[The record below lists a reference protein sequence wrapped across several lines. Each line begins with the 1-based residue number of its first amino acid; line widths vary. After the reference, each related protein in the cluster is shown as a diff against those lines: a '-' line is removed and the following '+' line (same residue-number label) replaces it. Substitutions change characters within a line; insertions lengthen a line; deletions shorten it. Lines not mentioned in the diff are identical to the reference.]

1 MFYISTV
8 TEKEFH
14 EEFDKLLDVLGV
26 KSPFFL
32 IVQVWKILQR
42 KIHRNGIYD
51 ELQTLYYLCYRT
63 YKSILNFQRN
73 MLLGKT

>member
-32 IVQVWKILQR
+32 VVQVWKILQR

-51 ELQTLYYLCYRT
+51 EL
-63 YKSILNFQRN
+63 
-73 MLLGKT
+73 